1 MPGEEDTIF
10 SSKIKFNGVF
20 SFKDFY
26 KFCYD
31 WLTEENNWE
40 VKEEKYAEKLSGD
53 SKDIDVEWAFS
64 KKVTDYFKFKGKVK
78 FKINALTNIEIMQ
91 GEAKVKTNKGS
102 VEISIKGV
110 LQRDYEGKFDRSS
123 YRKFLRSIYDK
134 WIIPSRIDEFEGR
147 LITQCDS
154 FLGQAKAYLDLE
166 GQK

>member
-20 SFKDFY
+20 LFKDFY

-40 VKEEKYAEKLSGD
+40 VKEEKYQEKLSGD
-53 SKDIDVEWAFS
+53 SKDIDVEWVFS
-64 KKVTDYFKFKGKVK
+64 KKVTDYFRFKGKVK

-91 GEAKVKTNKGS
+91 GEAKVKTNQGS
-102 VEISIKGV
+102 VEVSIKGI

-123 YRKFLRSIYDK
+123 YRKFLRSVYDK
-134 WIIPSRIDEFEGR
+134 WVVPSRIDQFEGR
-147 LITQCDS
+147 LISECDT

>member
-10 SSKIKFNGVF
+10 SSKIKFNGIF

-40 VKEEKYAEKLSGD
+40 VKEEKYQEKLSGD

-64 KKVTDYFKFKGKVK
+64 KKVTDYFKFKGKIK

-102 VEISIKGV
+102 VEISIKGI
-110 LQRDYEGKFDRSS
+110 LQRDYEGKFDRTS
-123 YRKFLRSIYDK
+123 YRKFLRSVYDK
-134 WIIPSRIDEFEGR
+134 WVIPSRIDQFEGR
-147 LITQCDS
+147 LLSQCDD